1 MTRQTA
7 DHPSRRIILG
17 AAGAGLALAT
27 VPPALAGAQGPA
39 AGAPLYGDD
48 FTQGLAKWHV
58 EMHQPGKV
66 TAQGGIL
73 DIDVPAG
80 TSVWFRQRLEGPIL
94 IRYQALAVS
103 EGGPNDRVSDLN
115 AFWMATDPGAPD
127 GNALTNPRTGKFED
141 YDTLKL
147 YYVGQGGNWNKTTRF
162 RRYTGQAGNRPLLP
176 GHDLQDPADML
187 TPNVWQEITLVADG
201 PTVRYYRDGKKLFD
215 FTDPEPYT
223 SGHFALRTTQSHL
236 RIRRFG
242 IYRPA

>member
-1 MTRQTA
+1 MTHQTA
-7 DHPSRRIILG
+7 NHPSRRTILG
-17 AAGAGLALAT
+17 AAGAGLALTAIS
-27 VPPALAGAQGPA
+27 PALAGASGPA
-39 AGAPLYGDD
+39 AGPLLYSDD

-58 EMHQPGKV
+58 EMHQPGTV
-66 TAQGGIL
+66 TAQNGVL

-80 TSVWFRQRLEGPIL
+80 TSVWFRQRLEGPVL

-115 AFWMATDPGAPD
+115 AFWMATDPAAPGGD
-127 GNALTNPRTGKFED
+127 ALANPRTGKFED

-162 RRYTGQAGNRPLLP
+162 RRYTGEVGNRPLLP

-187 TPNVWQEITLVADG
+187 TPNVWQEITLIADG
-201 PTVRYYRDGKKLFD
+201 PNIRYYRDGKKLFD

-223 SGHFALRTTQSHL
+223 SGHFGLRTTQSHL
-236 RIRRFG
+236 RIRRFS
-242 IYRPA
+242 IYRPG